1 MYLFIYMSNKICSKL
16 KVFSYKGKVYKNQI
30 KSLLQMKGAQKYSCK
45 KREKH
50 THRSEDLEEEE
61 VEEEENFY

>member
-1 MYLFIYMSNKICSKL
+1 
-16 KVFSYKGKVYKNQI
+16 
-30 KSLLQMKGAQKYSCK
+30 MKGAQKYSCK

-50 THRSEDLEEEE
+50 THGSEDLEEEE